1 MRSRK
6 KPEMDMLT
14 RRAKL
19 FFMLYC
25 PLPLLVPSS
34 EISVAVFLAC
44 CIQHRYDNVI
54 LSLHL

>member
-1 MRSRK
+1 MRNRK

-14 RRAKL
+14 RRVKL
-19 FFMLYC
+19 FFLLC
-25 PLPLLVPSS
+25 CSVPLLVPSS
-34 EISVAVFLAC
+34 EISVAGFLAF